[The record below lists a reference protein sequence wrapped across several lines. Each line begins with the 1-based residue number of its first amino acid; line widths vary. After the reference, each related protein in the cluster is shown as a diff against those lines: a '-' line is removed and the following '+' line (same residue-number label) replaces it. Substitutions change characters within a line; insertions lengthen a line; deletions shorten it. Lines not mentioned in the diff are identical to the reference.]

1 MTQEPPAPQAP
12 ASQAWPTTA
21 ELGRTPATPPP
32 TPPATS
38 AHPESPPAG
47 AERTHAPSSP
57 GGIDAAALRSAWDT
71 VLGEVKSRKRASHA
85 LLADATVASVE
96 GRTLVLAF
104 QHAPLLRQ
112 FQGSVGPDV
121 LREALQATLGVD
133 LELRCVLHD
142 SLAPH
147 DRGARPGGRPE
158 HAPPPPVEETGFA
171 PGDEA
176 EPEDP
181 DAPPPPQEPR
191 GEDAA
196 LRLVESE
203 LGGKVMSTSG
213 DD

>member
-1 MTQEPPAPQAP
+1 MQ
-12 ASQAWPTTA
+12 
-21 ELGRTPATPPP
+21 
-32 TPPATS
+32 
-38 AHPESPPAG
+38 
-47 AERTHAPSSP
+47 APSSP

-147 DRGARPGGRPE
+147 DRGARPSGRPE

-176 EPEDP
+176 VPEDP
-181 DAPPPPQEPR
+181 DAPPPPQEHR